1 MGAICDAHKKK
12 MGVEVLYNT
21 VHRKFNELDITPVG
35 EKMLEWGTCPREA
48 GPPGP
53 RLSSPGERE
62 RNADGH
68 KSGGLYVAVL
78 FGLQLPLTVKP
89 WVTLSNPFK

>member
-1 MGAICDAHKKK
+1 
-12 MGVEVLYNT
+12 
-21 VHRKFNELDITPVG
+21 
-35 EKMLEWGTCPREA
+35 MLEREACPREA

-62 RNADGH
+62 RNAVMAIRV
-68 KSGGLYVAVL
+68 GGQYVAIL

-89 WVTLSNPFK
+89 LVTLSNPFK